1 MKVKDLKRKLEKKK
15 RKRLLLLEQLRTRK
29 IESSEGL
36 DKLKTL
42 ESEILSLIKK
52 IEEKPFDEY
61 EVTDK
66 SISEE
71 HEVLLQDFIE
81 SIEAKIMV
89 IRQLYGV
96 DEPEASKRE
105 LTELLGLINENIKIQ
120 GDEINRL
127 SKVHKDYND
136 HKDISV
142 GKSLLKSTSS
152 SISSSTSKKIYVKR
166 RNKEKS
172 EIDKWNDKLDKLIL
186 LESKKEKRALEQKE
200 KMEAKRI
207 FRRKKENFQKISGSY
222 VKKKN
227 NKKSIEMP
235 F

>member
-71 HEVLLQDFIE
+71 REILLQDFME
-81 SIEAKIMV
+81 SVEAKIMV

-152 SISSSTSKKIYVKR
+152 STSKKIYVKR
-166 RNKEKS
+166 RSKEKS

>member
-1 MKVKDLKRKLEKKK
+1 MKVKDLKGKLEKKK

-71 HEVLLQDFIE
+71 REILLQDFME
-81 SIEAKIMV
+81 SVEAKIMV

-152 SISSSTSKKIYVKR
+152 STSKKIYVKR
-166 RNKEKS
+166 RSKEKS

>member
-152 SISSSTSKKIYVKR
+152 STSKKIYVKR
-166 RNKEKS
+166 RSKEKS